1 MSSEFIT
8 PEMLARAERMRQQ
21 VNEKIAQMTPTVI
34 GQTLQD
40 PTYESDVRKVQEHA
54 IVPDAFKTGEQD
66 TRIWESWR
74 ADQMMGAKLNLA
86 AIEGKSP
93 GDRSEAI
100 AMQQAIMGSENKAAP
115 QVFDPIRIKAG
126 ESAHSS
132 GPLPRP
138 ASRGEVRRDLV
149 QVWNDKGQLIDEDGQ
164 PVISEEA
171 KLRAELSELRQTK
184 ADRPRGA
191 YQLDVE
197 ATVKLLHGYV
207 STLQVAH
214 GELGAKLTEALG
226 AIAEQQH
233 QITALI
239 ARMPEK

>member
-8 PEMLARAERMRQQ
+8 PEMLARANRMRLQ
-21 VNEKIAQMTPTVI
+21 VNEDLKNMTPTVI
-34 GQTLQD
+34 GQSLQD

-149 QVWNDKGQLIDEDGQ
+149 QVWNDKGQLIDEHGD
-164 PVISEEA
+164 VIVDETERQAGVIA
-171 KLRAELSELRQTK
+171 KLSQDNDALRADVRALTDQLR
-184 ADRPRGA
+184 
-191 YQLDVE
+191 L
-197 ATVKLLHGYV
+197 
-207 STLQVAH
+207 
-214 GELGAKLTEALG
+214 
-226 AIAEQQH
+226 
-233 QITALI
+233 LI
-239 ARMPEK
+239 ANAIFPVPAPATDPEK